1 MIKIGLVGENPSDTK
16 AIENLLSKEQK
27 QLTFVHLLYGI
38 TTGDMLESPS
48 MKNLLRVEIEE
59 HEPDIVLFIRDLDR
73 LKSDKDY
80 KKKLQ
85 ERKSFYTKMKRVI
98 NRRKRIHQKDSL
110 FLLNIYTIEALI
122 LSDISVCNK
131 YLNANI
137 ELDKPAME
145 VEKPIEL
152 LRKYAYKEH
161 ECPKIF
167 AELRIEVLQQNC
179 AYFDEFMQKWEK
191 WLEFHSN
198 P

>member
-27 QLTFVHLLYGI
+27 EFTFVHLLYGI
-38 TTGDMLESPS
+38 ITGDMLESPII
-48 MKNLLRVEIEE
+48 KNLLRVEIEDQ
-59 HEPDIVLFIRDLDR
+59 EPDIVVFIRDLDR

-122 LSDISVCNK
+122 LSDISVCNQ

-137 ELDKPAME
+137 ALDKPPME

-152 LRKYAYKEH
+152 LRKYSYKEAD
-161 ECPKIF
+161 CPEIF
-167 AELRIEVLQQNC
+167 KALRIDILQQHC

-191 WLEFHSN
+191 WLAFHLKK
-198 P
+198 